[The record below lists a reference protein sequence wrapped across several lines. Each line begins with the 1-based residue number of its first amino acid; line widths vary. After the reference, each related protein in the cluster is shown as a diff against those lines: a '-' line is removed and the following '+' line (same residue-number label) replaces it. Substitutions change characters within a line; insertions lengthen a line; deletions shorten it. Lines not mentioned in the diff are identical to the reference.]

1 MKAKIR
7 KKAEKAAVLFSAL
20 LITGMSA
27 GCAGMRQPTDD
38 VSPEAVYAEDKN
50 ADFFVYEDT
59 VYVNAQILRS
69 CVSVLLIMQV
79 LVYRF
84 RSPIQKKGSYHT
96 HGRYS
101 PPLSDICAPNTI
113 PRNLHSGLQVSSEEH
128 SRAEEWLQL
137 TDGF

>member
-59 VYVNAQILRS
+59 VYVNAQDIEWIQAMQLTAGKQEGEIKRTGVTEDFQDWDATVLDEGTVIYES
-69 CVSVLLIMQV
+69 DASGVLLADEGDE
-79 LVYRF
+79 LVPYL
-84 RSPIQKKGSYHT
+84 KYVEG
-96 HGRYS
+96 
-101 PPLSDICAPNTI
+101 
-113 PRNLHSGLQVSSEEH
+113 
-128 SRAEEWLQL
+128 
-137 TDGF
+137 

>member
-27 GCAGMRQPTDD
+27 GCADMRQPTDD

-59 VYVNAQILRS
+59 VYANAQDIEWIQAMQLTAGEQEGEIRRTGVTEDFQDWDATVLDEGTVIYES
-69 CVSVLLIMQV
+69 DASGVLLADEGDE
-79 LVYRF
+79 LVPYL
-84 RSPIQKKGSYHT
+84 KYVEG
-96 HGRYS
+96 
-101 PPLSDICAPNTI
+101 
-113 PRNLHSGLQVSSEEH
+113 
-128 SRAEEWLQL
+128 
-137 TDGF
+137 